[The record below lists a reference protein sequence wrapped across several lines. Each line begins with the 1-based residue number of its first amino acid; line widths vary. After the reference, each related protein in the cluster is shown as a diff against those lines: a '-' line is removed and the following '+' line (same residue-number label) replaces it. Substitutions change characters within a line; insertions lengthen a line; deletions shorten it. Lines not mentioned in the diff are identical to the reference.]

1 MMQASLKAITVAAL
15 IGVGMLSLPSSAKA
29 GWGCGGWGCGWGP
42 ALVGLGVGTVIGSA
56 LFAPRVYAA
65 RRPSMLT
72 MDRQPG
78 RPNGTPIAPSAT
90 AASIRIPVISPDMT
104 ASPISASS
112 RQAG

>member
-65 RRPSMLT
+65 PPPVYADYGPPAWTPEWYTYCAQRYRSFNSHT
-72 MDRQPG
+72 GYFTGYDGQPYFC
-78 RPNGTPIAPSAT
+78 
-90 AASIRIPVISPDMT
+90 
-104 ASPISASS
+104 
-112 RQAG
+112 Q